1 MKLPPTL
8 LLFLVLLPSCEA
20 LPQHNKQTHCCMFY
34 NVENL
39 FHPSNDPHAN
49 DDDFTPD
56 GERRWTF
63 YRYNKKITEICKV
76 ILAVNQWNPPSFI
89 CLSEIENREV
99 LNDIIYHPL
108 LIKNRYSIL
117 HRDGHD
123 HRGIDVAML
132 YRKDH
137 ATCID
142 TTWITIIDQTGR
154 TINTRDILIAKFIIN
169 QDTLLIA
176 ANHWTSKYG
185 GALETEAQR
194 ILQARILGAF
204 VDSVVSV
211 QPAIAII
218 AGGDLNDIT
227 GSVPL
232 QILKNDFRMHHI
244 LPPAGE
250 SSYKYQGRWE
260 SVDHVFTAGKLSPE
274 NCSAFIPKI
283 PFLLE
288 KDEKYTG
295 ERPRRTYRG
304 YAYSGGISDHLPLLL
319 IFRMPYH
326 ELSSVPALPLFSA
339 TAHRPVQ
346 NGWGSLPLISPL

>member
-1 MKLPPTL
+1 MKPLSLL
-8 LLFLVLLPSCEA
+8 LLFLALTSYQKSCS
-20 LPQHNKQTHCCMFY
+20 QNSQQKYCCMFY

-39 FHPSNDPHAN
+39 FHPSDDPHTR

-89 CLSEIENREV
+89 CLSEIENEEV
-99 LNDIIYHPL
+99 LKDIIYHPL
-108 LIKNRYSIL
+108 LIKNKYRIL
-117 HRDGHD
+117 HRDSPD
-123 HRGIDVAML
+123 RRGIDVAIL
-132 YRKDH
+132 FRTDH

-142 TTWITIIDQTGR
+142 TTWITIKDETGR
-154 TINTRDILIAKFIIN
+154 TINTRDILIAKFVIN
-169 QDTLLIA
+169 KDTLLIA

-204 VDSVVSV
+204 VDSVVTAQAS
-211 QPAIAII
+211 ASII
-218 AGGDLNDIT
+218 AGGDLNDLG

-232 QILKNDFRMHHI
+232 QVLKNDFSLHHI
-244 LPPAGE
+244 LLPSGE
-250 SSYKYQGRWE
+250 STYKYQGRWG
-260 SVDHVFTAGKLSPE
+260 SVDHVFIAGRLSPE

-283 PFLLE
+283 PFLVE

-319 IFRMPYH
+319 FFQIPY
-326 ELSSVPALPLFSA
+326 
-339 TAHRPVQ
+339 
-346 NGWGSLPLISPL
+346 

>member
-1 MKLPPTL
+1 MKPSPL
-8 LLFLVLLPSCEA
+8 LLLLLAIMPCLEA
-20 LPQHNKQTHCCMFY
+20 LPQNSPHNYCCMFY
-34 NVENL
+34 NVENM
-39 FHPSNDPHAN
+39 FHPSNDPHTG

-56 GERRWTF
+56 GVRRWTF

-108 LIKNRYSIL
+108 LIKNKYSIL
-117 HRDGHD
+117 HRDSRD

-132 YRKDH
+132 YRTDH

-142 TTWITIIDQTGR
+142 TAWIAIKDKTGR
-154 TINTRDILIAKFIIN
+154 SMNTRDILIAKYLIN
-169 QDTLLIA
+169 NDTLLIA

-194 ILQARILGAF
+194 ILQAQILGTF
-204 VDSVVSV
+204 VDSVVSA
-211 QPAIAII
+211 QPSASII
-218 AGGDLNDIT
+218 AGGDLNDLE

-232 QILKNDFRMHHI
+232 QILKNDFSLQHI
-244 LPPAGE
+244 LPPPGE
-250 SSYKYQGRWE
+250 STYKYQGRWG
-260 SVDHVFTAGKLSPE
+260 SVDHVYTAGRLSPE
-274 NCSAFIPKI
+274 NCSACIPRI

-319 IFRMPYH
+319 IFRIPGNFY
-326 ELSSVPALPLFSA
+326 
-339 TAHRPVQ
+339 
-346 NGWGSLPLISPL
+346 

>member
-1 MKLPPTL
+1 MKPFPL
-8 LLFLVLLPSCEA
+8 LLLILTTIPCHEA
-20 LPQHNKQTHCCMFY
+20 LPQNNPQNYCCMFY

-39 FHPSNDPHAN
+39 FHPSNDPHTN

-56 GERRWTF
+56 GVRRWTF

-89 CLSEIENREV
+89 CLSEIENRQV
-99 LNDIIYHPL
+99 LKDIIYHPL
-108 LIKNRYSIL
+108 LIKNKYSIL
-117 HRDGHD
+117 HRDSHD
-123 HRGIDVAML
+123 HRGIDVAIL
-132 YRKDH
+132 YRTDH
-137 ATCID
+137 AACID
-142 TTWITIIDQTGR
+142 TTWITIKDETGR
-154 TINTRDILIAKFIIN
+154 TINTRDILIGKFEIN
-169 QDTLLIA
+169 KDTLLIA

-204 VDSVVSV
+204 LDSVVSV
-211 QPAIAII
+211 QPSISII
-218 AGGDLNDIT
+218 AGGDLNDLES
-227 GSVPL
+227 SVPL
-232 QILKNDFRMHHI
+232 QVLKNDFSLHHI
-244 LPPAGE
+244 LPPSGE
-250 SSYKYQGRWE
+250 SSYKYQGRWG

-274 NCSAFIPKI
+274 NCGAFIPKV

-319 IFRMPYH
+319 IFQMPGH
-326 ELSSVPALPLFSA
+326 LPSPSPAL
-339 TAHRPVQ
+339 
-346 NGWGSLPLISPL
+346 

>member
-1 MKLPPTL
+1 MKPFPL
-8 LLFLVLLPSCEA
+8 LLLILTTIPCHEA
-20 LPQHNKQTHCCMFY
+20 LPQNNPQNYCCMFY

-39 FHPSNDPHAN
+39 FHPSNDLHTN

-89 CLSEIENREV
+89 CLSEIENRQV
-99 LNDIIYHPL
+99 LKDIIYHPL
-108 LIKNRYSIL
+108 LIKNKYSIL
-117 HRDGHD
+117 HRDSHD
-123 HRGIDVAML
+123 HRGIDVAIL
-132 YRKDH
+132 YRANH
-137 ATCID
+137 AKCID
-142 TTWITIIDQTGR
+142 TTWITIEDETGR
-154 TINTRDILIAKFIIN
+154 TINTRDILIGKFEIN
-169 QDTLLIA
+169 KDTLLIA

-204 VDSVVSV
+204 LDSVVSV
-211 QPAIAII
+211 QPSISII
-218 AGGDLNDIT
+218 AGGDLNDLES
-227 GSVPL
+227 SVPL
-232 QILKNDFRMHHI
+232 QVLKNDFSLHHI
-244 LPPAGE
+244 LPPSGE
-250 SSYKYQGRWE
+250 STYKYQGRWG
-260 SVDHVFTAGKLSPE
+260 SVDHVFTAGRLSPE
-274 NCSAFIPKI
+274 NCGSFIPKV

-319 IFRMPYH
+319 IFQMPGH
-326 ELSSVPALPLFSA
+326 LPSPSPAL
-339 TAHRPVQ
+339 
-346 NGWGSLPLISPL
+346 